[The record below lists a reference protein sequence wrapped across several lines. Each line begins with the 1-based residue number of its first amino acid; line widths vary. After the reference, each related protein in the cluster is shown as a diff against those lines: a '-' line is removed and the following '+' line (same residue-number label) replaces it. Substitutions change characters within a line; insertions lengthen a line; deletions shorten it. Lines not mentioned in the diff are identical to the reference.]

1 LQKWKWIVDLS
12 DEQRRELR
20 SLVRKGKTSA
30 RRITRARIL
39 LLADEDRP
47 DDEVAAVLHTS
58 RSTVE
63 RVRRR
68 FVEHGLEAALSEWP
82 RPGAAPK
89 LDERG
94 QATLI
99 ALACSNPPEGRTS
112 WTMQLLA
119 DELIVRRVVPSISD
133 EAVRRTLKKTGSS
146 HGFRSIGASQK

>member
-1 LQKWKWIVDLS
+1 MRKWRWIVDLS

-20 SLVRKGKTSA
+20 SLVRKGRASA
-30 RRITRARIL
+30 RRITRARGL
-39 LLADEDRP
+39 LLAAEDRP
-47 DDEVAAVLHTS
+47 DEEVAAALATS
-58 RSTVE
+58 GSTVE
-63 RVRRR
+63 RIRRR
-68 FVEHGLEAALSEWP
+68 FVEHGLEAALSERP

-119 DELIVRRVVPSISD
+119 DELVVRRVVPAISD

-146 HGFRSIGASQK
+146 RGSRSIGASRR

>member
-1 LQKWKWIVDLS
+1 MHKWRWIVDLS

-20 SLVRKGKTSA
+20 SLVRKGRASA
-30 RRITRARIL
+30 RRITRARVL
-39 LLADEDRP
+39 LLAAEDRP
-47 DDEVAAVLHTS
+47 DEEVAAVLATS

-63 RVRRR
+63 RIRRR
-68 FVEHGLEAALSEWP
+68 FVEHGLEAALSERP

-99 ALACSNPPEGRTS
+99 ALACSNPPEGRAS

-119 DELIVRRVVPSISD
+119 DELVVRRVVPSISD

-146 HGFRSIGASQK
+146 RGFRSIGASRR

>member
-1 LQKWKWIVDLS
+1 MHKWRWIVELS

-20 SLVRKGKTSA
+20 SLVRKGRASA
-30 RRITRARIL
+30 RRITRARVL
-39 LLADEDRP
+39 LLAAEDRP
-47 DDEVAAVLHTS
+47 DEEVAAVLDTS

-63 RVRRR
+63 RTRRR
-68 FVEHGLEAALSEWP
+68 FVEHGLEAALSERP

-99 ALACSNPPEGRTS
+99 ALACSNPPDGRIS

-119 DELIVRRVVPSISD
+119 NELVVRRVVPSISD

-146 HGFRSIGASQK
+146 RGSRSIGASRR

>member
-1 LQKWKWIVDLS
+1 MQKWKWVVDLS
-12 DEQRRELR
+12 EEQRRELR
-20 SLVRKGKTSA
+20 ALVHKGKASA
-30 RRITRARIL
+30 RRITRARVL
-39 LLADEDRP
+39 LLAAEDRT

-63 RVRRR
+63 RIRRR
-68 FVEHGLEAALSEWP
+68 FVEHGLEAALSERP

-99 ALACSNPPEGRTS
+99 ALACSNPPDGRTS

-119 DELIVRRVVPSISD
+119 DELMIRRVVPSISD

-146 HGFRSIGASQK
+146 HGSRSTGASRK

>member
-1 LQKWKWIVDLS
+1 VHKWKWIVDLS
-12 DEQRRELR
+12 DAQRRELQ
-20 SLVRKGKTSA
+20 SLVRKGKSSA

-39 LLADEDRP
+39 LLAAEDRSDED
-47 DDEVAAVLHTS
+47 VAAALHSS

-68 FVEHGLEAALSEWP
+68 FIEHGLEAALSERP
-82 RPGAAPK
+82 RPGASPK

-99 ALACSNPPEGRTS
+99 ALACSDPPEGRTS

-119 DELIVRRVVPSISD
+119 DELVVRRVVPSISD

-146 HGFRSIGASQK
+146 RGFRSTGASRK

>member
-1 LQKWKWIVDLS
+1 VQKWKWIVDLS

-20 SLVRKGKTSA
+20 ALVHKGKASA
-30 RRITRARIL
+30 RRITRARVL
-39 LLADEDRP
+39 LLAAEDRT
-47 DDEVAAVLHTS
+47 DDEVAAALHTS

-68 FVEHGLEAALSEWP
+68 FVEHGLEAALSERP
-82 RPGAAPK
+82 RPGAVPK

-99 ALACSNPPEGRTS
+99 ALACSNPPDGRTS

-119 DELIVRRVVPSISD
+119 DELMVRRVVPSISD
-133 EAVRRTLKKTGSS
+133 EAVRRTLKKTVSS
-146 HGFRSIGASQK
+146 HGSRNTGAFRK

>member
-1 LQKWKWIVDLS
+1 VQKWKWIVDLS

-20 SLVRKGKTSA
+20 SLVHKGRASA
-30 RRITRARIL
+30 RRITRARVL
-39 LLADEDRP
+39 LLAAEDRT
-47 DDEVAAVLHTS
+47 DDEVASVLHTS

-63 RVRRR
+63 RIRRR
-68 FVEHGLEAALSEWP
+68 FVEHGLVAALSERP

-89 LDERG
+89 LDDRG

-119 DELIVRRVVPSISD
+119 DELVVRRVVPAISD
-133 EAVRRTLKKTGSS
+133 EAVRRTLKKTGSNRGS
-146 HGFRSIGASQK
+146 RSTGASRK

>member
-1 LQKWKWIVDLS
+1 MNKWKWIVELS
-12 DEQRRELR
+12 DEQRDELQK
-20 SLVRKGKTSA
+20 LLRKGKTSA

-39 LLADEDRP
+39 LLAAEDRP

-63 RVRRR
+63 RIRRR
-68 FVEHGLEAALSEWP
+68 FVEHGLEAALSERP
-82 RPGAAPK
+82 RPGAVPK

-99 ALACSNPPEGRTS
+99 ALACSNPPEGRVN

-119 DELIVRRVVPSISD
+119 NELMVRRIVPSISD
-133 EAVRRTLKKTGSS
+133 EAVRRTLKKTDSS
-146 HGFRSIGASQK
+146 HGFRSTGASQK